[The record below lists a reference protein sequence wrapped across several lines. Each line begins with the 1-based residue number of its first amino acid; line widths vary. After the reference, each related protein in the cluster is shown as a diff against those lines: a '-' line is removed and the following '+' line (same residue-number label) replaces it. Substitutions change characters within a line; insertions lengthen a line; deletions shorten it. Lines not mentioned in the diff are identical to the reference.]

1 MFFGAVARPRP
12 EKNFDGRILLMP
24 VCSEKIMQRQS
35 KYNSQGEVRL
45 EPAIMT
51 KELFQEYVIK
61 YLIPAVISVGG
72 KLGVKKIVVQMDQA
86 GGHGGGRGNM
96 NAVLK
101 KFNSHGSQVN
111 PKIVFI
117 IQPSRSPDFNALDLG
132 NSKV

>member
-1 MFFGAVARPRP
+1 
-12 EKNFDGRILLMP
+12 
-24 VCSEKIMQRQS
+24 
-35 KYNSQGEVRL
+35 
-45 EPAIMT
+45 MT